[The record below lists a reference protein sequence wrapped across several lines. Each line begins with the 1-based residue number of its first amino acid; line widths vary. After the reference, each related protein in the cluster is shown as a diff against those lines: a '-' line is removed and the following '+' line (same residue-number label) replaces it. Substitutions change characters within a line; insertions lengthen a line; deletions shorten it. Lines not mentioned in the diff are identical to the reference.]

1 LQRCR
6 GTVGSSDAPA
16 GRKVFMTRLHA
27 EKLGHTLERSTTWAD
42 AAAGVLAVI
51 AFVGGMAG
59 IDTLS
64 AYVADW
70 PATSPAVGLCL
81 LLTTG
86 ALAVLQRGDGSM
98 RRYAFMLIGAV
109 ALILFALMIVPGA
122 DRIPGA
128 QVPVYVGI
136 TTLLLLAAIAFAYGA
151 DAARPAYLLAASAAA
166 LLYIALIGTS
176 FRLLMEGPPLM
187 QVSLPSL
194 VIVALL
200 VYSTLAGRAD
210 DALLEKLTSQR
221 PGAVITRQLLPA
233 ILALPLLLGW
243 MRLIGQRL
251 GLFDAA
257 FGALLLTVLTVF
269 ALGMLVLWGAET
281 LDQIDARRNEAEHR
295 ATAQR
300 EWLRVTLTSCT
311 DAVVATDPEGRV
323 RFVNPAAELLIGRP
337 ESALV
342 GGPVA
347 DAVPVTDETDVVV
360 PHPLLAVLDK
370 QPGTYGYRE
379 LVLQQDGGVRRY
391 VEVSAAP
398 IHDETDA
405 LLGGVMVLRD
415 VSVRRQ
421 NEQALRAAYAELDQR
436 VSERTA
442 ALEHANEAL
451 HESLALF
458 RGVAESTP
466 DLIYV
471 KDREGRL
478 VMANPATIKLVGK
491 PESEILGRTDRDY
504 FSDAAQAEQL
514 MENDRRVMTYG
525 RVERIEE
532 VLQTAEGQ
540 RTYLST
546 KSPLRDVNGKIVGL
560 ICVATDITD
569 RKRMENELRE
579 AQRFTQ
585 GLLETA
591 PIILYLFDPAQRRIV
606 YARGMGLAGLGY
618 TPADLLK
625 IEPAQ
630 LARMV
635 HPDDVARLRSHLSE
649 YDRPADGLREMEFRY
664 RHHLGE
670 WCWLQ
675 TRERLFQ
682 PGDGGTLVLGVAVD
696 VTDRKRAEI
705 EREQLMA
712 VEQRLRLDAER
723 ANRAKDEFLAIVSHE
738 LRSPLNALRGWGF
751 LLSNARPVDPPL
763 IERATSAI
771 KRNVDHQARLIDD
784 LLDTSRIM
792 SGKLT
797 IERRPLNLANVITG
811 AVEVVR
817 PSALAKRISMQMQGA
832 AQPLGIEGDAARLHQ
847 VLVNLLSNAVKFTP
861 EGGQITVATRTHDGR
876 AQISVSDTGAGIDP
890 EFLPRVFD
898 RFSQADTSTTR
909 KHGGL
914 GIGLALVRHLTELH
928 GGRVRAESEGPG
940 KGATFT
946 VDLPLPDGDDT
957 ADAGPHVEI
966 RTVAENALSG
976 VRVCSLDDDP
986 DARDIISLT
995 LKQTGA
1001 DVRTVATGAELLS
1014 LLEERLPANAPDV
1027 LLLDL
1032 AMPDEDGFAVL
1043 AKVRALEQHK
1053 GMTGDASIPAIA
1065 VTAFTE
1071 LNRARVTERGF
1082 TDHVS
1087 KPIDAAKLIASIR
1100 IAINAKSETPRAL
1113 NDES

>member
-1 LQRCR
+1 MTQQYAEQLGKRLKR
-6 GTVGSSDAPA
+6 SAP
-16 GRKVFMTRLHA
+16 
-27 EKLGHTLERSTTWAD
+27 WANG
-42 AAAGVLAVI
+42 AAALLA
-51 AFVGGMAG
+51 ALGLVGGIAG
-59 IDTLS
+59 LEALA
-64 AYVADW
+64 AYVPGW
-70 PATSPAVGLCL
+70 PMTTPVVALCF

-86 ALAVLQRGDGSM
+86 ALAALQGSYPDT
-98 RRYAFMLIGAV
+98 RRYALMLLAAV
-109 ALILFALMIVPGA
+109 ALVMIALMIVPGA
-122 DRIPGA
+122 DRIPGGG
-128 QVPVYVGI
+128 VPVYVGI
-136 TTLLLLAAIAFAYGA
+136 TTLLLLAAIVFAHGV
-151 DAARPAYLLAASAAA
+151 DAPRAAHLLASSTAG
-166 LLYIALIGTS
+166 LLYIALIGTT

-200 VYSTLAGRAD
+200 VYSLLAGCAD
-210 DALLEKLTSQR
+210 ASLLERLTSQR

-233 ILALPLLLGW
+233 ILALPLALSW

-257 FGALLLTVLTVF
+257 FGALLLTVLTVL
-269 ALGMLVLWGAET
+269 ALSMLVLWGAET
-281 LDQIDARRNEAEHR
+281 LDQLDARRNEAERR

-323 RFVNPAAELLIGRP
+323 RFVNPAAESLIGRA
-337 ESALV
+337 ENVMV
-342 GGPVA
+342 GRAVQE
-347 DAVPVTDETDVVV
+347 AVPVTDESDATV
-360 PHPLLAVLDK
+360 PHPLLAVLGK
-370 QPGTYGYRE
+370 HTGTYGYRE
-379 LVLQQDGGVRRY
+379 LVLPQQDGGRRY
-391 VEVSAAP
+391 VEVSTAP

-421 NEQALRAAYAELDQR
+421 NEQSLRAAYAELDQR
-436 VSERTA
+436 VAERTA
-442 ALEHANEAL
+442 ALEHANAAL

-471 KDREGRL
+471 KDRECRL
-478 VMANPATIKLVGK
+478 VMANPATVKLIGK
-491 PESEILGRTDRDY
+491 PESEILGRTNRDY
-504 FSDAAQAEQL
+504 FCDTSEAERS
-514 MENDRRVMTYG
+514 MENDRRVMTSG

-532 VLQTAEGQ
+532 MMQTPEGP

-546 KSPLRDVNGKIVGL
+546 KSPLRDVNGNVVGL
-560 ICVATDITD
+560 IGVATDISE

-591 PIILYLFDPAQRRIV
+591 PIILYLFDPEQRRVV

-625 IEPAQ
+625 TEPAR
-630 LARMV
+630 LVEMV
-635 HPDDVARLRSHLSE
+635 HPEDLPRLETHVRDYE
-649 YDRPADGLREMEFRY
+649 APADGLREIEFRY
-664 RHHLGE
+664 RHHHGE
-670 WCWLQ
+670 WRWLQ

-696 VTDRKRAEI
+696 ITDRKRAEL
-705 EREQLMA
+705 ERERLMA
-712 VEQRLRLDAER
+712 LEQRLRLDAER

-751 LLSNARPVDPPL
+751 LLSNARPLDAAL

-797 IERRPLNLANVITG
+797 IERRPLNLAEVVTG
-811 AVEVVR
+811 ALEVVR
-817 PSALAKRISMQMQGA
+817 PSALAKRIGVQMQGA
-832 AQPLGIEGDAARLHQ
+832 TQPINIEGDSARLHQ

-861 EGGQITVATRTHDGR
+861 EGGQITLGTRVHEDR
-876 AQISVSDTGAGIDP
+876 AEIAVSDTGAGINA
-890 EFLPRVFD
+890 EFLPRVFE

-946 VDLPLPDGDDT
+946 VDLPLPD
-957 ADAGPHVEI
+957 ADAATDAAPRMEI
-966 RTVAENALSG
+966 RTVAESSLSG
-976 VRVCSLDDDP
+976 VNICSLDDDP
-986 DARDIISLT
+986 DAREIISLT
-995 LKQTGA
+995 LKQAGGE
-1001 DVRTVATGAELLS
+1001 VQTVATAAALIS
-1014 LLEERLPANAPDV
+1014 LLEERLPADPPDV

-1032 AMPDEDGFAVL
+1032 AMPDEDGFSVL
-1043 AKVRALEQHK
+1043 AKVRDLEQRK
-1053 GMTGDASIPAIA
+1053 GVAPDARVPAIA

-1071 LNRARVTERGF
+1071 LNRALVTERGF
-1082 TDHVS
+1082 ADHVS
-1087 KPIDAAKLIASIR
+1087 KPIEAARLIASIR
-1100 IAINAKSETPRAL
+1100 SVMRASARAPRAM
-1113 NDES
+1113 NGDG

>member
-1 LQRCR
+1 M
-6 GTVGSSDAPA
+6 TVSYAD
-16 GRKVFMTRLHA
+16 
-27 EKLGHTLERSTTWAD
+27 TLREQLKRSTLWAD
-42 AAAGVLAVI
+42 AAAAILSALGFIGGV
-51 AFVGGMAG
+51 AG
-59 IDTLS
+59 IEELS
-64 AYVADW
+64 AFAAGW
-70 PATSPAVGLCL
+70 PATTPAVALCL
-81 LLTTG
+81 LATAA
-86 ALAVLQRGDGSM
+86 ALAALQREQPRL
-98 RRYAFMLIGAV
+98 RRP
-109 ALILFALMIVPGA
+109 ALILIGVVAAVMLALMVVPGA
-122 DRIPGA
+122 EQLPGA
-128 QVPVYVGI
+128 GVPTYVGI
-136 TTLLLLAAIAFAYGA
+136 TTLLLLAAIAFAHGA
-151 DAARPAYLLAASAAA
+151 DAARPAFMLAGSAAG
-166 LLYIALIGTS
+166 LLYIALIGSS

-194 VIVALL
+194 LIVALL

-210 DALLEKLTSQR
+210 PSLLERLTSHR

-233 ILALPLLLGW
+233 ILALPLALGW
-243 MRLIGQRL
+243 MRVLGQRL

-257 FGALLLTVLTVF
+257 FGALLLTVLTVL
-269 ALGMLVLWGAET
+269 ALGLLVLWGAET
-281 LDQIDARRNEAEHR
+281 LDQLDARRNEAERR

-300 EWLRVTLTSCT
+300 EWLRVTLTSCS
-311 DAVVATDPEGRV
+311 DAVVATDAEGRV
-323 RFVNPAAELLIGRP
+323 RFVNPAAESLIGRA
-337 ESALV
+337 EKLLV
-342 GGPVA
+342 GRPVQ
-347 DAVPVTDETDVVV
+347 DAVPLSDESQAVV
-360 PHPLLAVLDK
+360 PHPLLTVLRE

-379 LVLQQDGGVRRY
+379 LALMDQSGARRY
-391 VEVSAAP
+391 VEVSVAP
-398 IHDETDA
+398 IHDEANA

-415 VSVRRQ
+415 VSVRHQ

-442 ALEHANEAL
+442 ALEHANAAL

-458 RGVAESTP
+458 RGVTESTP

-478 VMANPATIKLVGK
+478 VMANPATIKLIGK

-514 MENDRRVMTYG
+514 MENDRRVMTSG

-532 VLQTAEGQ
+532 VVQTSEGV

-546 KSPLRDVNGKIVGL
+546 KSPLRDVSGKVVGL
-560 ICVATDITD
+560 IGVATDITE

-591 PIILYLFDPAQRRIV
+591 PIILYLFDPLQRRIV

-618 TPADLLK
+618 TPSDLLK
-625 IEPAQ
+625 TEPEQ

-635 HPDDVARLRSHLSE
+635 HPDDVPRLETHLRQ
-649 YDRPADGLREMEFRY
+649 YDSPSDGLRELEFRC
-664 RHHLGE
+664 RHHAGE
-670 WCWLQ
+670 WRWLQ

-696 VTDRKRAEI
+696 ITDRKRAEI
-705 EREQLMA
+705 ERERLMA
-712 VEQRLRLDAER
+712 VEQRLRMDAER

-751 LLSNARPVDPPL
+751 LLSNARPLDPAL

-797 IERRPLNLANVITG
+797 IEHRPLGLAEVVTG
-811 AVEVVR
+811 ALEVVR
-817 PSALAKRISMQMQGA
+817 PSALAKRITVQTQGA
-832 AQPLGIEGDAARLHQ
+832 TETITIEGDSARLHQ

-861 EGGQITVATRTHDGR
+861 EGGQITVATRVRNGR
-876 AQISVSDTGAGIDP
+876 AEIAVSDTGSGIERD
-890 EFLPRVFD
+890 FLPRVFD

-928 GGRVRAESEGPG
+928 GGRVRAESDGPG
-940 KGATFT
+940 KGSTFT
-946 VDLPLPDGDDT
+946 VDLPLPD
-957 ADAGPHVEI
+957 ADAAVERGPQVEI
-966 RTVAENALSG
+966 RTVAESSLSG
-976 VRVCSLDDDP
+976 VHVVSLDDDP

-995 LKQTGA
+995 LKQAGA
-1001 DVRTVATGAELLS
+1001 NVRTVATGAELVS
-1014 LLEERLPANAPDV
+1014 LLEERLPEEAPDV

-1043 AKVRALEQHK
+1043 ARVRGLEQRK
-1053 GMTGDASIPAIA
+1053 GITDQDRIPAIA

-1071 LNRARVTERGF
+1071 INRARVTERGF

-1100 IAINAKSETPRAL
+1100 TAIQSGNGARRAV
-1113 NDES
+1113 NGQR

>member
-1 LQRCR
+1 MTIDKSGGLAQRL
-6 GTVGSSDAPA
+6 
-16 GRKVFMTRLHA
+16 K
-27 EKLGHTLERSTTWAD
+27 RSALLAD
-42 AAAGVLAVI
+42 GAAAALALLALIGGI
-51 AFVGGMAG
+51 ADIEV
-59 IDTLS
+59 LS
-64 AYVADW
+64 AYAHDW
-70 PATSPAVGLCL
+70 PATTPAAALCL
-81 LLTTG
+81 VVTTG
-86 ALAVLQRGDGSM
+86 ALAALQAGNPSL
-98 RRYAFMLIGAV
+98 RRYALGVVGAAAIV
-109 ALILFALMIVPGA
+109 ILALLVVPAADRVPGGN
-122 DRIPGA
+122 IPT
-128 QVPVYVGI
+128 YVGI
-136 TTLLLLAAIAFAYGA
+136 TTLLLLAAIAFAHGTEVPR
-151 DAARPAYLLAASAAA
+151 AAYMLAASAAG

-176 FRLLMEGPPLM
+176 FRLLIDGPPLM

-194 VIVALL
+194 LIVALL

-210 DALLEKLTSQR
+210 GWLLARLKSQR
-221 PGAVITRQLLPA
+221 PGAVITRQMLPA

-243 MRLIGQRL
+243 MRLFGQRV

-269 ALGMLVLWGAET
+269 VLGMLVLWGAET
-281 LDQIDARRNEAEHR
+281 LDQLDARRNEAERR
-295 ATAQR
+295 ANAQR

-323 RFVNPAAELLIGRP
+323 RFVNPAAEILIGRS
-337 ESALV
+337 EGALV
-342 GGPVA
+342 ARPVQ
-347 DAVPVTDETDVVV
+347 DAVPVTDESDTIV
-360 PHPLLAVLDK
+360 PHPLLGVLKK
-370 QPGTYGYRE
+370 QAGTYGYRE
-379 LVLQQDGGVRRY
+379 VVLKQEDGTRRY
-391 VEVSAAP
+391 VELSVAP
-398 IHDETDA
+398 IHDDSNA

-421 NEQALRAAYAELDQR
+421 NEQALRAAYAELDRR

-442 ALEHANEAL
+442 ALEHANAAL

-478 VMANPATIKLVGK
+478 VMANPATIKLIGK

-504 FSDAAQAEQL
+504 FADTRQAEQL
-514 MENDRRVMTYG
+514 MESDRRVMSSG

-532 VLQTAEGQ
+532 VLHPPEGP

-546 KSPLRDVNGKIVGL
+546 KSPLRDVNGMVIGL
-560 ICVATDITD
+560 IGVATDITD

-591 PIILYLFDPAQRRIV
+591 PIILYLFDPVQRRVV
-606 YARGMGLAGLGY
+606 YASGMGLAGLGY
-618 TPADLLK
+618 APADLLK
-625 IEPAQ
+625 TAPAE
-630 LARMV
+630 LSRMV
-635 HPDDVARLRSHLSE
+635 HPDDLPRVHSHLTE
-649 YDRPADGLREMEFRY
+649 YEMPRDGLREIEFRY
-664 RHHLGE
+664 RHHSGD
-670 WCWLQ
+670 WRWLQ
-675 TRERLFQ
+675 TRERMFE
-682 PGDGGTLVLGVAVD
+682 PGGGGKLLLGVAVD
-696 VTDRKRAEI
+696 ITDRKRAEI
-705 EREQLMA
+705 ERERLMA
-712 VEQRLRLDAER
+712 TEQRLRLDAER

-751 LLSNARPVDPPL
+751 LLSNARPLEPTL

-797 IERRPLNLANVITG
+797 IERRPLNLAEVVSG
-811 AVEVVR
+811 ALEVVR
-817 PSALAKRISMQMQGA
+817 PSALAKRIGIQTQDA
-832 AQPLGIEGDAARLHQ
+832 AQALTIEGDPARLHQ

-861 EGGQITVATRTHDGR
+861 EGGQVTVRTRVSGDR
-876 AQISVSDTGAGIDP
+876 AEISVSDTGAGIAP

-928 GGRVRAESEGPG
+928 GGRARAESDGQG

-946 VDLPLPDGDDT
+946 IDLPLPSSET
-957 ADAGPHVEI
+957 SAPAGPQVEI
-966 RTVAENALSG
+966 RTVAENALAG
-976 VRVCSLDDDP
+976 LRIYSLDDDP
-986 DARDIISLT
+986 DARDIIALT
-995 LKQTGA
+995 LRQAGA
-1001 DVRTVATGAELLS
+1001 DVRTLSTASELLA
-1014 LLEERLPANAPDV
+1014 LLDEDLPEAAPDV

-1043 AKVRALEQHK
+1043 AKVRALEERR
-1053 GMTGDASIPAIA
+1053 GASAESAIPAIA

-1071 LNRARVTERGF
+1071 LNRERVTERGF
-1082 TDHVS
+1082 VDHVT
-1087 KPIDAAKLIASIR
+1087 KPLDAARLIGSIR
-1100 IAINAKSETPRAL
+1100 SALHGKPANAVSGGE
-1113 NDES
+1113 

>member
-1 LQRCR
+1 MT
-6 GTVGSSDAPA
+6 GTN
-16 GRKVFMTRLHA
+16 A
-27 EKLGHTLERSTTWAD
+27 EKLGHGLKRSALWAD
-42 AAAGVLAVI
+42 AAAAVLAALGFI
-51 AFVGGMAG
+51 GGLAG
-59 IDTLS
+59 LEGLS
-64 AYVADW
+64 AYVVGW
-70 PATSPAVGLCL
+70 PVTTPAVALCL
-81 LLTTG
+81 LVVTG
-86 ALAVLQRGDGSM
+86 ALAALQRGAE
-98 RRYAFMLIGAV
+98 RLRPYALTLIAAIAAV
-109 ALILFALMIVPGA
+109 ILALMIVPGA
-122 DRIPGA
+122 DRLPGTN
-128 QVPVYVGI
+128 VPVYVGI
-136 TTLLLLAAIAFAYGA
+136 TTLLLLAAIGFAHGA
-151 DAARPAYLLAASAAA
+151 QATRPAHVLAVSAAG

-194 VIVALL
+194 VIVSLL

-210 DALLEKLTSQR
+210 VALIEKLTSQR
-221 PGAVITRQLLPA
+221 PGSVITRQLLPA

-257 FGALLLTVLTVF
+257 FGALLLTVLTVLV
-269 ALGMLVLWGAET
+269 LGMLVLWGAET
-281 LDQIDARRNEAEHR
+281 VDQLDARRNEAEHR

-323 RFVNPAAELLIGRP
+323 RFVNPAAELLIGRA
-337 ESALV
+337 ENLLV
-342 GGPVA
+342 GRPVQEAVPVA
-347 DAVPVTDETDVVV
+347 DESDALV
-360 PHPLLAVLDK
+360 PHPLLDVLGK
-370 QPGTYGYRE
+370 QSGTYGYRE
-379 LVLQQDGGVRRY
+379 LVLPQEKQGRRY

-398 IHDETDA
+398 IHDENQT
-405 LLGGVMVLRD
+405 LLGGVMVMRD

-436 VSERTA
+436 VAERTA
-442 ALEHANEAL
+442 ALEHANAAL

-466 DLIYV
+466 DLIVV
-471 KDREGRL
+471 KDRQGRL
-478 VMANPATIKLVGK
+478 VMANPATIKLIGK

-504 FSDAAQAEQL
+504 IADEAAAEQV
-514 MENDRRVMTYG
+514 MENDRRVMTSG
-525 RVERIEE
+525 RVERVEE
-532 VLQTAEGQ
+532 VLHTPEGQ

-546 KSPLRDVNGKIVGL
+546 KSPLRDVNGNVVG
-560 ICVATDITD
+560 IIGVATDITE

-591 PIILYLFDPAQRRIV
+591 PIILYLFDPTQRRVV

-625 IEPAQ
+625 TEPAE
-630 LARMV
+630 LLRMV
-635 HPDDVARLRSHLSE
+635 HPDDVPRLEAHLHE
-649 YDRPADGLREMEFRY
+649 YDRPSDGLREIEFRC
-664 RHHLGE
+664 RHHHGE
-670 WCWLQ
+670 WRWLQ

-682 PGDGGTLVLGVAVD
+682 PGEGGNLVLGVAVD
-696 VTDRKRAEI
+696 ITDRKRAEL
-705 EREQLMA
+705 ERERLMA

-751 LLSNARPVDPPL
+751 LLSNARPLDPTL

-797 IERRPLNLANVITG
+797 IERRPLNLAEVVTG
-811 AVEVVR
+811 ALEVVR
-817 PSALAKRISMQMQGA
+817 PSALAKRIGMQMHGA
-832 AQPLGIEGDAARLHQ
+832 TDPIAIEGDAARLHQ

-861 EGGQITVATRTHDGR
+861 EGGRITVATRVHEGR
-876 AQISVSDTGAGIDP
+876 AEIMVSDTGAGIDP

-946 VDLPLPDGDDT
+946 VDLPLPEPE
-957 ADAGPHVEI
+957 AVSDAGPHVEI
-966 RTVAENALSG
+966 RTVAESSLAG
-976 VRVCSLDDDP
+976 VRIFSLDDDP

-1001 DVRTVATGAELLS
+1001 EVKTLATGSELLA
-1014 LLEERLPANAPDV
+1014 LLEERLPADPPDV

-1043 AKVRALEQHK
+1043 AKVRALEQRK
-1053 GMTGDASIPAIA
+1053 GMPADASIPAIA

-1082 TDHVS
+1082 ADHVN
-1087 KPIDAAKLIASIR
+1087 KPIDAARLIGSIR
-1100 IAINAKSETPRAL
+1100 SATQAKLASHRAIDGEG
-1113 NDES
+1113 